1 MGDSKNGEEH
11 SQPASVG
18 ETHVNL
24 IQGWR
29 GLRSTSQH
37 MVLWEWVGTR
47 SSPSLT
53 LAAWQMCLFLPF
65 PLGRQASGRVVRQAG
80 CGGRLPGVQILA
92 LIVEI
97 QNLRLTGMLPFP
109 HL

>member
-1 MGDSKNGEEH
+1 MGGSKNGEEH

-18 ETHVNL
+18 ETHMNS

-29 GLRSTSQH
+29 GLCLTSQH

-53 LAAWQMCLFLPF
+53 LAARQMCLFLPF

-80 CGGRLPGVQILA
+80 CGGQAAWGSDPGSYC
-92 LIVEI
+92 
-97 QNLRLTGMLPFP
+97 
-109 HL
+109 